1 MTDILLHKCV
11 FCNYQSKR
19 KYDIKRH
26 QNAKHKCQIIE
37 NNSENSTEKNVSPNG
52 QNVSPN
58 GQNVSPNGQNVS
70 PNEKNVSL
78 NQNIC
83 KKCNKI
89 YMTKKLLIYKIKFI
103 KVIIKSTFH

>member
-11 FCNYQSKR
+11 FCNYKSKR

-70 PNEKNVSL
+70 L

-89 YMTKKLLIYKIKFI
+89 YMTKKNLLIHEKNV
-103 KVIIKSTFH
+103 KV

>member
-1 MTDILLHKCV
+1 MEHKCKY
-11 FCNYQSKR
+11 CNYETIK
-19 KYDIKRH
+19 KYNLLRH

-37 NNSENSTEKNVSPNG
+37 NNNKNLTGENVHPNEKNVSPNEK
-52 QNVSPN
+52 NVSPN
-58 GQNVSPNGQNVS
+58 EKNVS

-89 YMTKKLLIYKIKFI
+89 YMTKK
-103 KVIIKSTFH
+103 IINI

>member
-11 FCNYQSKR
+11 FCNYHSKR

-37 NNSENSTEKNVSPNG
+37 NNSEKMTGQNVIPSGENVTPSGENVTPSGENVTPNG
-52 QNVSPN
+52 QNVIP
-58 GQNVSPNGQNVS
+58 
-70 PNEKNVSL
+70 

-89 YMTKKLLIYKIKFI
+89 YKTKNSLIENEKNI